1 LDTSFRILLQ
11 AAVQAA
17 AAFDASVRYMRS
29 SLTITFSVVP
39 ILLDKA
45 DRSAA
50 RKLSGLALLRQ
61 AGAVAAPGAELEVA
75 EVVAVPH
82 APPAAV
88 AVAAAAPDAQLELA
102 AVVAVRHAL
111 PAAMAAP
118 GAELEVAEVVAVPH
132 APPAAVAAPDAQ
144 LQEEAVAARPAAVLG
159 PPAALEFLASR
170 DARLVLARGR
180 SEMTAATATHAHQ
193 ADVTKALGLRTAGV
207 PAFPPA
213 PASLAIASVLEALAR
228 AEAVTARCWTGSA
241 TCPGPPLPRSVR
253 SRLEQAKQLVASFVA
268 RVAPLSRPAG
278 AVGSACHGR
287 ASLLLPARCRAGSVT
302 YPVPPLPRSVRPR
315 LE

>member
-1 LDTSFRILLQ
+1 
-11 AAVQAA
+11 
-17 AAFDASVRYMRS
+17 MRS
-29 SLTITFSVVP
+29 SRTITFSVVP

-61 AGAVAAPGAELEVA
+61 AAAVVAPGAELEVA

-88 AVAAAAPDAQLELA
+88 AVAAAPDAQLELAAVAAVPHAPPAAVAVAAAPDAQLELA

-111 PAAMAAP
+111 PAAVAAP
-118 GAELEVAEVVAVPH
+118 GAEPEVAEVVAVPH

-159 PPAALEFLASR
+159 PPAALEVLASR
-170 DARLVLARGR
+170 DARLVLARGP

-213 PASLAIASVLEALAR
+213 PASLAIASVLEALAK

-241 TCPGPPLPRSVR
+241 TYPGPPLPRSVR
-253 SRLEQAKQLVASFVA
+253 SRLE
-268 RVAPLSRPAG
+268 
-278 AVGSACHGR
+278 
-287 ASLLLPARCRAGSVT
+287 
-302 YPVPPLPRSVRPR
+302 
-315 LE
+315 

>member
-1 LDTSFRILLQ
+1 
-11 AAVQAA
+11 
-17 AAFDASVRYMRS
+17 MRS
-29 SLTITFSVVP
+29 SRTITFSVVP

-50 RKLSGLALLRQ
+50 RKLSGLALPRQ
-61 AGAVAAPGAELEVA
+61 AAAVVAPGAELEVA

-111 PAAMAAP
+111 PAAVAAP
-118 GAELEVAEVVAVPH
+118 GAEPEVVAVPH

-144 LQEEAVAARPAAVLG
+144 ARPAAVLG
-159 PPAALEFLASR
+159 PPAALEVLASR

-207 PAFPPA
+207 TAFPPA
-213 PASLAIASVLEALAR
+213 PASLAIASVLEALAK

-253 SRLEQAKQLVASFVA
+253 SRLE
-268 RVAPLSRPAG
+268 
-278 AVGSACHGR
+278 
-287 ASLLLPARCRAGSVT
+287 
-302 YPVPPLPRSVRPR
+302 
-315 LE
+315 